1 MNFCLRTCH
10 ALIRAVNYYPSQ
22 WQLLKA
28 KFWDIADYAQDHFF
42 QKTAIILQC
51 ITKSHPHLS
60 EFFTASLVRE
70 VPLQCTNTNRLP

>member
-42 QKTAIILQC
+42 QKRAIILLR
-51 ITKSHPHLS
+51 ITISLLR
-60 EFFTASLVRE
+60 FLYIVYLASL
-70 VPLQCTNTNRLP
+70 LKQ